1 MSSAASGGSPRA
13 QALGTL
19 RAWIEQGRFTSG
31 QALPS
36 ERDLAQELHVA
47 RVTVRSAL
55 AELAREGLL
64 DTAFRRKPRVAGL
77 AGGGLMGQTVA
88 MLSIVGAE
96 RRAAKPAVYD
106 EFIQTEC
113 SRLVEEAGL
122 HVLTLNPQAL
132 LAGGLAHL
140 LAQRP
145 CGVLVSH
152 DIGEFEA
159 GQRLIAAC
167 AAAGI
172 PVVAYG
178 YSTQLVHCDVV
189 TADQDDGCAALTRW
203 LIARGRRRILRLWRI
218 SSTPNWLEYRN
229 AGYERAMREAGL
241 EVLPAIYAP
250 EAPGGKS
257 GQELFQAR
265 VRTLAGFLVEHVCG
279 PQPIDAVMTIT
290 DPFAYQ
296 VAAALRL
303 FGRRPNHDIDIVGYD
318 NTWTHYRQSSEW
330 EAEGPL
336 ATVDKRDARIA
347 EEMVGLLLDRLAG
360 RLPAEPQRRTVQ
372 SELITIA
379 RGRSSVT

>member
-1 MSSAASGGSPRA
+1 MPSAANGGSPRA
-13 QALGTL
+13 QVLNTM

-36 ERDLAQELHVA
+36 ERDLAQELRVA

-77 AGGGLMGQTVA
+77 AGGGLMAKTVA
-88 MLSIVGAE
+88 VLSIVGRE
-96 RRAAKPAVYD
+96 RRQAKPVYD
-106 EFIQTEC
+106 EFIQNEC

-172 PVVAYG
+172 AVVAYG

-189 TADQDDGCAALTRW
+189 TADQDAGCAELTRW
-203 LIARGRRRILRLWRI
+203 LLARGHRRILRLWRI
-218 SSTPNWLEYRN
+218 ASTPNWLEYRN
-229 AGYERAMREAGL
+229 AGYERAMRAAGL
-241 EVLPAIYAP
+241 EPLPAVYVP
-250 EAPGGKS
+250 EAPGAKS
-257 GQELFQAR
+257 GRELFDAR
-265 VRTLAGFLVEHVCG
+265 VRTIAGFLVEHLCG
-279 PQPIDAVMTIT
+279 PAPIDAVMATT
-290 DPFAYQ
+290 DPHAYQ

-303 FGRRPNHDIDIVGYD
+303 FGRRPNEDIAIVGYD
-318 NTWTHYRQSSEW
+318 HTWKHYQLHQW

-336 ATVDKRDARIA
+336 ATVDKRDTRIA

-360 RLPAEPQRRTVQ
+360 RLPAAPQRRTVRGDLV
-372 SELITIA
+372 EIA
-379 RGRSSVT
+379 RP